1 MTLKKLTLLW
11 MLEEKKNRKK
21 RKIGRKEK
29 AEERKL
35 NWPQKTKDKEK

>member
-1 MTLKKLTLLW
+1 VDAG
-11 MLEEKKNRKK
+11 RK